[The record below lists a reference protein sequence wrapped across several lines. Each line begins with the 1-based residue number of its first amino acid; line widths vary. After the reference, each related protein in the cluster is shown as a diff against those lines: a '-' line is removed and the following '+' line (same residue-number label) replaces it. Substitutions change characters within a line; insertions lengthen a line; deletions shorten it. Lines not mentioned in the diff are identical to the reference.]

1 MSKQTTSSVLLG
13 LVILAIA
20 SAIAT
25 LLPIASS
32 GNSTLG
38 GYASW
43 CPFAPVSTVVLLLAG
58 GVLWVIRQYIRT
70 RLD

>member
-1 MSKQTTSSVLLG
+1 VSKNATVRALLV
-13 LVILAIA
+13 LVILLIA

-25 LLPIASS
+25 LLPIAPSR
-32 GNSTLG
+32 NPDL

-43 CPFAPVSTVVLLLAG
+43 CPFAPVSTAILLVTA
-58 GVLWVIRQYIRT
+58 GVLWVIRQYVLT